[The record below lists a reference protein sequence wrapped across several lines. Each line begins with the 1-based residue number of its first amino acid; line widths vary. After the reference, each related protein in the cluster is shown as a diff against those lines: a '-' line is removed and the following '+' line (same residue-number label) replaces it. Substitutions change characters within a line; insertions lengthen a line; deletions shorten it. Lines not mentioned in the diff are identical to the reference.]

1 MQVPSIEPAE
11 AAEARRVARWQTARE
26 RVAAYLT
33 AAGLEPEA
41 AAVSAAELTRRLAAE
56 RVADS
61 TAEAVRIALEAAR
74 AELALGLPA
83 AGADER
89 LAPSGRPAAI
99 RRQSLAP
106 ALRWRRGRWLPRP
119 VLIPRETREGASRAA
134 RGGRL
139 LPGIDRTA
147 RRRRAAFLLLIATT
161 TVWGIWI
168 LARILGANGLSALDL
183 AHLAVFSPLMLWLA
197 QSFWTLVAG
206 FLVLLGRW
214 ARRHAAEPALP
225 DPHDAAGRV
234 AIVMPIYNED
244 TARVFAGLEAIWQ
257 DLRRRAPEDR
267 RCDLFVLSD
276 TTDPDL
282 WLAEIE
288 AWRQL
293 RQRVG
298 DADRIFYRR
307 RDRNLGRKTG
317 NIEDFLTRFG
327 ANYAHM
333 VVLDA
338 DSLMTGATIL
348 ELIRRMDANPG
359 VGLIQAP
366 PKLVRGRTVFARVL
380 QTAGELYGPLSAA
393 GLAYWARGEGN
404 YWGHNA
410 IIRIRPFME
419 LCGLPAL
426 PGRAPLGGPILS
438 HDFVEAALM
447 RRGGWQ
453 VWIADDLGGSYEEP
467 PPTIEDFAV
476 RDRRWCQGNLQ
487 HARVLIARH
496 LHWVSRLHLAIGIMS
511 YLTSPLWA
519 LFLLLSGLQAW
530 ELTQRQ
536 PIYFAEG
543 WPFPILP
550 VSVTDEALLLLAVT
564 LGLLFVPKLLGLVL
578 ALLDGGRRRA
588 LGGGPRLVASALLE
602 TLFSALLAPVMMV
615 LHSWFVV
622 SILLGTSIE
631 WKPQRRSAGG
641 GAFGLALRAFLWPTL
656 IGLAAATAVW
666 FAAPLLFWWLA
677 PVTAGLV
684 LSVPLALVGASERL
698 GEAAARARLLVVRED
713 GEPPAVM
720 WELDARAGQAE
731 EEPAI
736 ARLVRTVLDP
746 ATNALHL
753 QLVRAFRTRPPL
765 DPAERRL
772 VERKAVHLGPEH
784 LTPAERR
791 ALLEDPELLE
801 QVHLE
806 AWVHWPDD
814 LPSVLGFLRGGLER
828 RPEPRRPPTEPGQG
842 RVSPP
847 EPGVQPAAAVAT
859 RSGSRKS
866 WARTSAAKL
875 PPLATSSS

>member
-1 MQVPSIEPAE
+1 MVPPPTHPKPARATR
-11 AAEARRVARWQTARE
+11 AAERWRLAGE
-26 RVAAYLT
+26 RVAAYLA
-33 AAGLEPEA
+33 AAGLDRA
-41 AAVSAAELTRRLAAE
+41 AASASAREVVERLSRDHE
-56 RVADS
+56 VD
-61 TAEAVRIALEAAR
+61 TTEEAIRLGLEAAR
-74 AELALGLPA
+74 ELLG
-83 AGADER
+83 GASVPGTAR
-89 LAPSGRPAAI
+89 LAPDTTPVSI

-119 VLIPRETREGASRAA
+119 VLIPREKCEGASRSA
-134 RGGRL
+134 RGHGPT
-139 LPGIDRTA
+139 PGIDRTA
-147 RRRRAAFLLLIATT
+147 RRRRAMFFVLISSTT
-161 TVWGIWI
+161 IWGIWT
-168 LARILGANGLSALDL
+168 LAQILGVNGLSALDL
-183 AHLAVFSPLMLWLA
+183 AHLGVFALLMLWLA
-197 QSFWTLVAG
+197 QSFWTLAAG
-206 FLVLLGRW
+206 FAVLLARW
-214 ARRHAAEPALP
+214 ARGGPSPPALP
-225 DPHDAAGRV
+225 DPTDDAGRV

-244 TARVFAGLEAIWQ
+244 TERVFAGLAAMWQ
-257 DLRRRAPEDR
+257 DLRRAAPDDR

-276 TTDPDL
+276 TTDPDI

-288 AWRQL
+288 AWRTL

-298 DADRIFYRR
+298 DTDRIFYRR
-307 RDRNLGRKTG
+307 RDRNIGRKTG

-327 ANYAHM
+327 ANYAYM

-366 PKLVRGRTVFARVL
+366 PKLVRGKTLFARIL

-393 GLAYWARGEGN
+393 GLAFWARGEGN

-519 LFLLLSGLQAW
+519 LFLILSALQAW
-530 ELTQRQ
+530 ELTQRE

-550 VSVTDEALLLLAVT
+550 VSVADEALLLLAVT
-564 LGLLFVPKLLGLVL
+564 LGLLFVPKFLGLLL
-578 ALLDGGRRRA
+578 ALLDGPRRRE
-588 LGGGPRLVASALLE
+588 LGGGPRLLLSAAIE
-602 TLFSALLAPVMMV
+602 TLFSALLAPIMMV
-615 LHSWFVV
+615 LHTWFVT
-622 SILLGTSIE
+622 SILLGASIE
-631 WKPQRRSAGG
+631 WKPQRRTAAQS
-641 GAFGLALRAFLWPTL
+641 AFGMASRAFFWPTL
-656 IGLAAATAVW
+656 IGVVAAVAVW
-666 FAAPLLFWWLA
+666 HVAPLLFWWLS

-684 LSVPLALVGASERL
+684 LSIPLALLGASERL
-698 GEAAARARLLVVRED
+698 GEAAARRRLLIVRED
-713 GEPPAVM
+713 INPPAVM
-720 WELDARAGQAE
+720 WELDAHPFEAVV
-731 EEPAI
+731 EPPL
-736 ARLVRTVLDP
+736 ARFVRTVMEP

-753 QLVRAFRTRPPL
+753 RLVRAFRTRPPL
-765 DPAERRL
+765 PSSERRL
-772 VERKAVHLGPEH
+772 LERKAVYLGPEV
-784 LTPAERR
+784 LDAAERR
-791 ALLEDPELLE
+791 AILEDPELLE
-801 QVHLE
+801 RLHLE
-806 AWVHWPDD
+806 AWTRWPDEQPAV
-814 LPSVLGFLRGGLER
+814 LSYLRAAGRAPTTPPS
-828 RPEPRRPPTEPGQG
+828 EPGHQ
-842 RVSPP
+842 VD
-847 EPGVQPAAAVAT
+847 AAA
-859 RSGSRKS
+859 
-866 WARTSAAKL
+866 
-875 PPLATSSS
+875 

>member
-1 MQVPSIEPAE
+1 MTPSAFDGTPSHAARMAE
-11 AAEARRVARWQTARE
+11 RWRLASE
-26 RVAAYLT
+26 RVAAYLV
-33 AAGLEPEA
+33 AAGLDAASA
-41 AAVSAAELTRRLAAE
+41 AASGRELVERLAREHEVDSAE
-56 RVADS
+56 
-61 TAEAVRIALEAAR
+61 EAIHLGLEAAR
-74 AELALGLPA
+74 SLLGAESAPPTA
-83 AGADER
+83 R
-89 LAPSGRPAAI
+89 LAPDSTPASI

-134 RGGRL
+134 RGRRL
-139 LPGIDRTA
+139 MPGIDRTA
-147 RRRRAAFLLLIATT
+147 RRRRATFFVLIVTT

-168 LARILGANGLSALDL
+168 LAQILGVNGLSALDL
-183 AHLAVFSPLMLWLA
+183 AHLAVFAVLMLWLA
-197 QSFWTLVAG
+197 QSFWTLAAG
-206 FLVLLGRW
+206 FAVLAARW
-214 ARRHAAEPALP
+214 ARGGPSPPGLP
-225 DPHDAAGRV
+225 DPTDAAGRV

-244 TARVFAGLEAIWQ
+244 TERVFAGLAAMWQ
-257 DLRRRAPEDR
+257 DLRRAAPEDR

-276 TTDPDL
+276 TTDPDI

-288 AWRQL
+288 AWREL

-298 DADRIFYRR
+298 DTDRIFYRR
-307 RDRNLGRKTG
+307 RDRNVGRKTG

-327 ANYAHM
+327 ANYAYM

-348 ELIRRMDANPG
+348 ELVRRMDANPG

-366 PKLVRGRTVFARVL
+366 PKLVRGKTLFARVL

-487 HARVLIARH
+487 HARVLVARH

-519 LFLLLSGLQAW
+519 LFLILSGLQAW
-530 ELTQRQ
+530 ELTQRE

-564 LGLLFVPKLLGLVL
+564 LGLLFVPKLLGLLL
-578 ALLDGGRRRA
+578 ALVDGPRRRE
-588 LGGGPRLVASALLE
+588 LGGGPRLLLSAAIE

-615 LHSWFVV
+615 LHTWFVV

-631 WKPQRRSAGG
+631 WKPQRRSAAQS
-641 GAFGLALRAFLWPTL
+641 AFGLALRAFLWPTL
-656 IGLAAATAVW
+656 IGITAAVAVW
-666 FAAPLLFWWLA
+666 HAAPLLFWWLS

-684 LSVPLALVGASERL
+684 LSVPLALLGASERL
-698 GEAAARARLLVVRED
+698 GQAAARRRLLIVRED
-713 GEPPAVM
+713 TTPPAVM
-720 WELDARAGQAE
+720 WELDARPLRTST
-731 EEPAI
+731 EPPL
-736 ARLVRTVLDP
+736 ARFVRTIMEP

-753 QLVRAFRTRPPL
+753 RLVRAFRTRPPL
-765 DPAERRL
+765 PPAERRL
-772 VERKAVHLGPEH
+772 LERKAVYLGPEV
-784 LTPAERR
+784 LDVAERR
-791 ALLEDPELLE
+791 AILEDPELLE
-801 QVHLE
+801 RLHLE
-806 AWVHWPDD
+806 AWARWPDEQ
-814 LPSVLGFLRGGLER
+814 PAVLGFLRAVQ
-828 RPEPRRPPTEPGQG
+828 PATPPPPPSEPGQ
-842 RVSPP
+842 RID
-847 EPGVQPAAAVAT
+847 AAA
-859 RSGSRKS
+859 
-866 WARTSAAKL
+866 
-875 PPLATSSS
+875 